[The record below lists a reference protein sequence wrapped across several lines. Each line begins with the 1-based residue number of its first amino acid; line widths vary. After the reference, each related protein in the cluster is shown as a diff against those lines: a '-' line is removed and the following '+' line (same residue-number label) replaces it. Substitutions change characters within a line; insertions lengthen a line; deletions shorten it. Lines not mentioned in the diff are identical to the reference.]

1 MATDAEMQARI
12 AELAGKI
19 NRHKQQQ
26 QQQSEAD
33 NAPGQPF
40 RGNQYPHNHRFSPY
54 ATPRG
59 RGRGG
64 YGQTFQN
71 RTLVN
76 TSASSSTSNTP
87 PPQNKQQYLQNTY
100 EKGQLARHFNKPET
114 SRELVIEGV
123 RFSMKEDGSKLT
135 RLSGEHRITHG
146 YNMETCSNQVSRNLT
161 SDAEEGCGCG
171 CGVFPHQEREPTS
184 QRYD

>member
-1 MATDAEMQARI
+1 MPTDAEMQARI

-26 QQQSEAD
+26 QQQQQSEAQ
-33 NAPGQPF
+33 NAPGQPY
-40 RGNQYPHNHRFSPY
+40 RGNHYANNHRFSPY
-54 ATPRG
+54 ASPRG

-87 PPQNKQQYLQNTY
+87 PPQTMPQQHQNWY
-100 EKGQLARHFNKPET
+100 EKSQLAKHFHRPET

-135 RLSGEHRITHG
+135 RLSGELRTNDSIA
-146 YNMETCSNQVSRNLT
+146 MEAYSNQITRNLT
-161 SDAEEGCGCG
+161 SDSEEGRSRGC
-171 CGVFPHQEREPTS
+171 
-184 QRYD
+184 